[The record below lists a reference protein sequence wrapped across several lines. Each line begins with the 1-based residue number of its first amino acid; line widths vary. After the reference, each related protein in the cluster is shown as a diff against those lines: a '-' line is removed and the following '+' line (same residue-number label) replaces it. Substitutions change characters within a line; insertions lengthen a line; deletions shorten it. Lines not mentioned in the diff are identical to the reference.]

1 MWGLRVFSALPL
13 CTGFYGDD
21 MYQITAL
28 RTPQRISLARQGK
41 RLRRLPFV
49 VLSGGEVIKLSPG
62 QSVTISRD
70 TYTENKLVF
79 EEFNEAISIKE
90 LVALSVKPEVAAPIK
105 AEKVEVSAPTKTEV
119 AAPIKVKQAEVVAPK
134 TIEKPRRRG
143 RPKVNAAES
152 VPKTKSRRMS
162 RKKAEPEGMFG
173 HG

>member
-1 MWGLRVFSALPL
+1 
-13 CTGFYGDD
+13 

-90 LVALSVKPEVAAPIK
+90 LVALSVKPEVAAD
-105 AEKVEVSAPTKTEV
+105 
-119 AAPIKVKQAEVVAPK
+119 
-134 TIEKPRRRG
+134 
-143 RPKVNAAES
+143 
-152 VPKTKSRRMS
+152 
-162 RKKAEPEGMFG
+162 
-173 HG
+173 